1 MADQTKKKI
10 LIVDDNPAFI
20 QLIEMGF
27 SEQFKIV
34 SAVDGEEGLKMALAE
49 KPDLILMDVMMP
61 KVSGIEML
69 RNLLSNP
76 DTRSIPVLMVTASQ
90 FDPSTHALFEQ
101 ESNVK
106 GFLQKP
112 CSLDMLRQRISGA
125 MEQ

>member
-1 MADQTKKKI
+1 MADQAKKKI

-27 SEQFKIV
+27 SEEFEIV
-34 SAVDGEEGLKMALAE
+34 HAFDGEEGLAMALAE

-69 RNLLSNP
+69 RNLLSDS
-76 DTRSIPVLMVTASQ
+76 DTRVIPVLVVTASQ
-90 FDPSTHALFEQ
+90 FDPSTRTLFEQ
-101 ESNVK
+101 ESNVR

-125 MEQ
+125 LEQ